1 MRNIKLTLEYDGSRF
16 AGWNQGKNSSADTI
30 CSRMTNILER
40 MTDEPIKLFAAARTE
55 PGVHAR
61 AQIVNF
67 KTICPLSCAE
77 IKRCVNQYLPLD
89 IAVLSAQEMP
99 ERFHAAL
106 NAVSRTYIYHVA
118 VTPVYQVF
126 ARNYACSLTQIPDI
140 SSIQQTVAP
149 ICSTSALDIAS
160 MQKAAALLLGWHDFQ
175 LFSTIKKKKSTE
187 KELFTADITE
197 HSGGILL
204 TFRANDFLPGMARLL
219 VGTLLDIGL
228 RKREPDCIITIL
240 AGEERP
246 SAPANPSGLFLQSV
260 EY

>member
-16 AGWNQGKNSSADTI
+16 AGWNHGKTSSADTI
-30 CSRMTNILER
+30 CSKLTNILEK
-40 MTDEPIKLFAAARTE
+40 MTDEPIELFAAARTE

-67 KTICPLSCAE
+67 KTTCSLSCAE
-77 IKRCVNQYLPLD
+77 IKRYINQYLPMD

-106 NAVSRTYIYHVA
+106 NAVSRTYVYHVA
-118 VTPVYQVF
+118 VDPVFQVF
-126 ARNYACSLTQIPDI
+126 ARNYSCPLPQTPD
-140 SSIQQTVAP
+140 
-149 ICSTSALDIAS
+149 TSA
-160 MQKAAALLLGWHDFQ
+160 MQKAAALLLGRHDFQ
-175 LFSTIKKKKSTE
+175 LFSTVKKKKSTE

-197 HSGGILL
+197 HSWEILL

-219 VGTLLDIGL
+219 AGTLLDIGL
-228 RKREPDCIITIL
+228 RKREPDCISAIL
-240 AGEERP
+240 AGEEAP
-246 SAPANPSGLFLQSV
+246 SAPASPNGLFLQSV